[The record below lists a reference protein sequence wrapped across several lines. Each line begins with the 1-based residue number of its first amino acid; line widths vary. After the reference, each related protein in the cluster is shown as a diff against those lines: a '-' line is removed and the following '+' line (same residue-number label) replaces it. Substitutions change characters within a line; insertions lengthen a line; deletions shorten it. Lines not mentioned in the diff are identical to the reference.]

1 MEGAGKGGNPGLP
14 CSQVTHL
21 PIVSFAND
29 FEEVKIRGPGTGA
42 RGRDTGQ
49 YLPAQETGYINSNQG
64 FSLTL
69 KLEKA
74 MFFQPRGSSQTG
86 PYLWG
91 SHNGVKNRQEAEKT
105 KHNCIEGKDSG
116 LQRQRSTWRVGGC

>member
-1 MEGAGKGGNPGLP
+1 MEGAGKGGNPGFP

-29 FEEVKIRGPGTGA
+29 FEEVKVRGPGTGA

-49 YLPAQETGYINSNQG
+49 HLPARETGYISSNQG

-86 PYLWG
+86 PCLWG
-91 SHNGVKNRQEAEKT
+91 SHDGVKKGQEMEKT
-105 KHNCIEGKDSG
+105 KHNHIEGKDSG
-116 LQRQRSTWRVGGC
+116 LQRQRSAWRVGGC

>member
-1 MEGAGKGGNPGLP
+1 MEGAGKGRNPGLP

-29 FEEVKIRGPGTGA
+29 FEEVKVRGPGTGV
-42 RGRDTGQ
+42 RGRNTGQ
-49 YLPAQETGYINSNQG
+49 HLPAWETGYISSNQG

-86 PYLWG
+86 LCLWG
-91 SHNGVKNRQEAEKT
+91 SHNGANNRQEVEKT
-105 KHNCIEGKDSG
+105 KHNCIEDKDSG
-116 LQRQRSTWRVGGC
+116 L